1 MSRIDQLL
9 IRFRTHVSQFKNVA
23 TDPKNSDSHFC
34 GLAGEFHHRAPKI
47 AVRIDLPATPGN
59 EAHRQMDEALVPA
72 GDHHAGLARH
82 PGVDGVATQI
92 QAENPVLGRGRH
104 TADDIARVDVFEV
117 ELDVLL
123 LEVTVD
129 PVLEEIPQ
137 MLFN

>member
-1 MSRIDQLL
+1 
-9 IRFRTHVSQFKNVA
+9 
-23 TDPKNSDSHFC
+23 
-34 GLAGEFHHRAPKI
+34 
-47 AVRIDLPATPGN
+47 
-59 EAHRQMDEALVPA
+59 MDEALVPA